1 MRSRIRKYTFTRSRR
16 GGHAVVLRKHR
27 GASGEPV
34 FCVIAIMDRVQE
46 LFSASEL
53 DIRAALRLLAG
64 AFCGVGTLVVLVR
77 RIKSQREIEKKVRSA
92 RDRRTRGLLRSEENV
107 IRYKETHPNTDLVYI
122 LSLSLSELTERLQ
135 EGSLSPE
142 DVFHAYMEKMLDV
155 NRKTNCVTEVVVES
169 FDQLKSLDPYK
180 DGLLFG
186 VPVSI
191 KENIAIKDYDC
202 TCGVMTNLGQP
213 MAADGLLV
221 EVLKRQGAIPFVK
234 TNVPQ
239 SLLNYECSNPIFGI
253 TLNPVN
259 PKKTCGGS
267 SGGEGALVGGGGSV
281 LGIGTDIG
289 GSIRIPAAFCGLCGL
304 KPTSGRLSLQGAV
317 SLYRGQKSL
326 LASAGPIAKDV
337 DSLALCMKALLSD
350 HMFDL
355 DPTVPP
361 MPFNEQIYQNGSR
374 LRIGYLESDGYS
386 QPSPSMARAVR
397 EVKALLEQAGH
408 TLVPYTHLN
417 LPEAF
422 HNLMVKSIVA
432 DGAVS
437 LRKSLQGSP
446 LDPTLRPQVA
456 PYFLP
461 LWLRRIMAFFLKPV
475 FPRAASFLKASIG
488 TGSVEALWRLHGENE
503 DYISNTIALWRRSN
517 IDVLLCPMIGPAYNH
532 MYCGRLTS
540 VLSYTCIFN
549 LLNFPAGVVPVTTVT
564 AEDEEE
570 LRHFKGYSQDLYDKL
585 FKEAVSGGVGLPVA
599 VQCVALPWQEELC
612 LRFMKEV
619 EQLVKQRNK

>member
-1 MRSRIRKYTFTRSRR
+1 MMGQVR
-16 GGHAVVLRKHR
+16 
-27 GASGEPV
+27 
-34 FCVIAIMDRVQE
+34 E
-46 LFSASEL
+46 LLSVTEL
-53 DIRAALRLLAG
+53 DMRAALRLLAA
-64 AFCGVGTLVVLVR
+64 AFCGAGTVVALVR
-77 RIKSQREIEKKVRSA
+77 RVISRRETEKKIQSA
-92 RDRRTRGLLRSEENV
+92 RDRRARGLQRSEENV
-107 IRYKETHPNTDLVYI
+107 IRYKETHPNKDFAFI
-122 LSLSLSELTERLQ
+122 LSLSLSELTEGLQ
-135 EGSLSPE
+135 GGSLTPE
-142 DVFHAYMEKMLDV
+142 DVFYAYMEKMLDV
-155 NRKTNCVTEVVVES
+155 NRKTNCITEVVVES
-169 FDQLKSLDPYK
+169 FDQLKSLDSYK
-180 DGLLFG
+180 DGLLYG

-191 KENIAIKDYDC
+191 KENIVIKNYDC
-202 TCGVMTNLGQP
+202 TCGVMKNVGQP
-213 MAADGLLV
+213 LAADGLFV

-239 SLLNYECSNPIFGI
+239 SLLNYECSNPIFGL
-253 TLNPVN
+253 TLNPLN

-267 SGGEGALVGGGGSV
+267 SGGEGALIAGGGSV

-304 KPTSGRLSLQGAV
+304 KPTSGRLSLQGTV
-317 SLYRGQKSL
+317 SLFRGQKSIF
-326 LASAGPIAKDV
+326 ASAGPMAKDV
-337 DSLALCMKALLSD
+337 DSLALCMRALLSD
-350 HMFDL
+350 HMFGQ

-361 MPFNEQIYQNGSR
+361 MPFNEQIYLSRSR
-374 LRIGYLESDGYS
+374 LRIGYFESDGYS

-397 EVKALLEQAGH
+397 EVKAMLEQAGH

-417 LPEAF
+417 LHEAF
-422 HNLMVKSIVA
+422 PNLMVKSVVA
-432 DGAVS
+432 DGAFT
-437 LRKSLQGSP
+437 LKKSLQGSP

-461 LWLRRIMAFFLKPV
+461 LWLRSVIAFLLKPL
-475 FPRAASFLKASIG
+475 FPRGASFLKASLG
-488 TGSVEALWRLHGENE
+488 TGSVEALWRLHAENE
-503 DYISNTIALWRRSN
+503 DYIRNTIAQWRRSN

-532 MYCGRLTS
+532 MYPGRLTS
-540 VLSYTCIFN
+540 VLPYTCIFN

-570 LRHFKGYSQDLYDKL
+570 LRHYKGYFQDRFDKL